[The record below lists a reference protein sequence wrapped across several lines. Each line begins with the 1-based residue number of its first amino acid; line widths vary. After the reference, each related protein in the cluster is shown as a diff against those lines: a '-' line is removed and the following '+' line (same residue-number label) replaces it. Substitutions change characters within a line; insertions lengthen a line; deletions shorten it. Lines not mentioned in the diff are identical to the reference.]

1 MLRPTLFS
9 IFLLTVTAC
18 GSDRNKPI
26 EDRFGAEFAATDVVP
41 AESLVSTYPNEAL
54 VDSVRTTLRG
64 TVHKVCQ
71 AKGCWMTVDA
81 GDGEDMT
88 VTFRDYGFFVPKD
101 IDGREVIMHGVAYT
115 QLTPVDEL
123 RHLAEDA
130 GQSEADIAAI
140 TEARRELRFLA
151 DGVALISQ

>member
-9 IFLLTVTAC
+9 LLFLSLFAC
-18 GSDRNKPI
+18 GSDEGQPVQEK
-26 EDRFGAEFAATDVVP
+26 FGAAFTATDVVP
-41 AESLVSTYPNEAL
+41 AESVRSTYPEETL
-54 VDSVRTTLRG
+54 IDSVRTTLRG

-81 GDGEDMT
+81 GNGDDMT

-115 QLTPVDEL
+115 QLTPVEEL
-123 RHLAEDA
+123 RHLAQDE
-130 GQSEADIAAI
+130 GRSEAEIAAI
-140 TEARRELRFLA
+140 TEPQQELRFLA
-151 DGVALISQ
+151 DGVTLISQ